1 MSDTR
6 PLRRALLSVYDK
18 TGIVELASA
27 LHEHGVELVST
38 GSTAR
43 TIADADVPV
52 VEVADVTGF
61 PECLD
66 GRVKTLHPAI
76 HAGILADRTKDEHLE
91 QLDGL
96 DVAPVDLVVCN
107 LYPFRETVAAGAG
120 DADVVEMIDIGGP
133 TMVRAA
139 AKNHDGVGVVVDPGD
154 YQRVVDELDDAG
166 GLTAATRHDLA
177 RKAFMHTAAYD
188 AAVASWFQRD
198 EPFPEQYTPVYR
210 LLQTLR
216 YGENPHQRAA
226 YYADASGPAWGLVS
240 AVQHHGKELSYNNLL
255 DTDAAW
261 AMATDFDETCVAIIK
276 HTNPAG
282 LAVADDLVT
291 AYDRALEG
299 DPVSSFGGIVAAN
312 RPIDRATAER
322 IVDIFTEVVVAP
334 GYDDDALEVLAG
346 KKNLRVLEVTRPER
360 ADGRGDRADGRGD
373 GAVIRD
379 DPDRD
384 GAPYVVA
391 RSVQG
396 GLLVQDAD
404 VAPEDHDSW
413 KVATAQQPGEAT
425 MADLRFAW
433 QVCKHVKSN
442 AIVLVEDRQV
452 VGIGAGQMSRVDA
465 VRLAVEKSDGR
476 AGGSVLASDAF
487 FPFRD
492 GPDAAAEAGVVAIV
506 QPGGSIR
513 DEEVVEAADEHG
525 LAMVLTGRRHFRH

>member
-1 MSDTR
+1 MSEVR

-18 TGIVELASA
+18 AGIVELARA
-27 LHEHGVELVST
+27 LYGHGVELVST

-76 HAGILADRTKDEHLE
+76 HAGILADRSKHEHLA
-91 QLDGL
+91 QLDEL
-96 DVAPVDLVVCN
+96 DVVAVDLVVCN
-107 LYPFRETVAAGAG
+107 LYPFRETVASGAA

-139 AKNHDGVGVVVDPGD
+139 AKNHDGVGVVVDPDD
-154 YQRVVDELDDAG
+154 YRRIVDELGDQG
-166 GLTAATRHDLA
+166 GLTATTRHDLA

-210 LLQTLR
+210 RLQTLR

-226 YYADASGPAWGLVS
+226 YYADGSGPAWGLAS

-261 AMATDFDETCVAIIK
+261 AMATDFEEPCVAIIK

-282 LAVADDLVT
+282 LAVADDVAT

-312 RPIDRATAER
+312 RTIDRATAGR
-322 IVDIFTEVVVAP
+322 IVEIFTEVVIAP
-334 GYDDDALEVLAG
+334 GYEDDALEVLTG
-346 KKNLRVLEVTRPER
+346 KKNLRVLEVTRPEV
-360 ADGRGDRADGRGD
+360 
-373 GAVIRD
+373 AVIRD

-384 GAPYVVA
+384 GAPYVVS

-404 VAPEDHDSW
+404 VAPEDHEGWTTVTDHE
-413 KVATAQQPGEAT
+413 PDEAT
-425 MADLRFAW
+425 TADLRFAW

-442 AIVLVEDRQV
+442 AIVLVKDRQV

-476 AGGSVLASDAF
+476 AAGAVLASDAF

-492 GPDAAAEAGVVAIV
+492 GPDAAAEAGVVAVV

-513 DEEVVEAADEHG
+513 DDEVVEAADEHG